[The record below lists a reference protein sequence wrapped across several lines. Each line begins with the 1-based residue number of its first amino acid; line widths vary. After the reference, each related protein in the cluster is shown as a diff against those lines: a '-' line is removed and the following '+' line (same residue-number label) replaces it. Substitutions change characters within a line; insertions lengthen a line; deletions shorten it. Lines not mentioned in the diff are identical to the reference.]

1 MDRLQ
6 VYAEGTHLMLPWVE
20 RVMDYD
26 VRAKPNMITSTSGS
40 RDLQMVR
47 VPIPHPLRP
56 LRPFARAM
64 PPPRRPGD
72 NVAAAGCLV
81 TEEQRGWL

>member
-1 MDRLQ
+1 MCAQ
-6 VYAEGTHLMLPWVE
+6 VYAEGTHIMIPWVE

-47 VPIPHPLRP
+47 SHTSSRP
-56 LRPFARAM
+56 L
-64 PPPRRPGD
+64 
-72 NVAAAGCLV
+72 LS
-81 TEEQRGWL
+81 